1 MGSTDFRVLTT
12 DKLREIVAQ
21 TRTTLSELEA
31 ELERRDELRQHHE
44 IANLDTHMRSAEL
57 SLTTLRNF
65 IAYLAEDLKSR
76 RK

>member
-1 MGSTDFRVLTT
+1 MSSTDLRVLTT
-12 DKLREIVAQ
+12 DNLRELVAQ
-21 TRTTLSELEA
+21 TRTTLSELEE

-57 SLTTLRNF
+57 SLTTIRNF

-76 RK
+76 RR